1 MNYPIEKNIKK
12 PSAMIQTK
20 VQELTLI
27 QRKLINFL
35 IFIAQQEGERR
46 QYITDIQTL
55 KKLCKVKSTENIDLK
70 EQFSALEDITIEF
83 NYLNKDRKNIW
94 ERMHLVSAARIGS
107 NTGTVVFEIP
117 YMLQEKILNPEIYA
131 PLNVLLI
138 AGLKSKYSIVLYELL
153 RDYISSPV
161 FPQIEIEKFRELLG
175 LQKNQYKVFQDFKKR
190 VLDRAVHEV
199 NTKTDILC
207 SYELWKESG
216 NRYAYI
222 SFTVKKNPDFK
233 LVKPKKFIKENNLH
247 LFFDKTTLPK
257 EVLEVLPE
265 EYQINSIYH
274 EIEPY
279 FDDLDFLVSNI
290 EYSNK
295 HCDKNYPAY
304 LKKTLEN
311 DYAKVNREV
320 KEKKDKIV
328 QEKKNQ
334 IQEEKKQEILLKQ
347 KAWDYF
353 NSLPEDDQFKFRSEA
368 EEKMSAPLKIFKAS
382 ERKNDIINAQ
392 IEKDIIQ
399 HFEEKGNI

>member
-94 ERMHLVSAARIGS
+94 ERMHLVSAARIAS

-153 RDYISSPV
+153 RDYIDSPA

-175 LQKNQYKVFQDFKKR
+175 LHKNQYKVFQDFKKR
-190 VLDRAVHEV
+190 VLDRAVDEV

-222 SFTVKKNPDFK
+222 TFTVKKNPDFK
-233 LVKPKKFIKENNLH
+233 LVKPKKYIKENNLH
-247 LFFDKTTLPK
+247 LFFDPSTLPK
-257 EVLEVLPE
+257 KVLEVLPK

-274 EIEPY
+274 DIEPY
-279 FDDLDFLVSNI
+279 FEELDFLASNI
-290 EYSNK
+290 EYANK
-295 HCDKNYPAY
+295 NCDKNYPAY
-304 LKKTLEN
+304 LKLALKN

-328 QEKKNQ
+328 QDKKDHILEKKNQ
-334 IQEEKKQEILLKQ
+334 EKLLKQ
-347 KAWDYF
+347 KVWDYF
-353 NSLPEDDQFKFRSEA
+353 NSLTEGEQFKFRSDA
-368 EEKMSAPLKIFKAS
+368 EEKMSVALKIVKIP

-392 IEKDIIQ
+392 IEKDLIVELEQGRKI
-399 HFEEKGNI
+399 